1 MRAKLGAVL
10 RIIIFSIIAIVL
22 IRILTGGIGLNLFS
36 KYRKPAASQS
46 SGTVISEG
54 TPIHGEDVEKLD
66 ISWVAGDVRI
76 VPGAQE
82 EITVTEDRL
91 DSDQP
96 MVLRRDGSRL
106 VVEFCE
112 SSWYS
117 SLSTQKKDLTVTV
130 PAAWSGKTLKVMRGH
145 TR

>member
-66 ISWVAGDVRI
+66 ISWVSAIALKFSFVKTTPFGMPV
-76 VPGAQE
+76 VPP
-82 EITVTEDRL
+82 V
-91 DSDQP
+91 
-96 MVLRRDGSRL
+96 
-106 VVEFCE
+106 
-112 SSWYS
+112 
-117 SLSTQKKDLTVTV
+117 
-130 PAAWSGKTLKVMRGH
+130 
-145 TR
+145 